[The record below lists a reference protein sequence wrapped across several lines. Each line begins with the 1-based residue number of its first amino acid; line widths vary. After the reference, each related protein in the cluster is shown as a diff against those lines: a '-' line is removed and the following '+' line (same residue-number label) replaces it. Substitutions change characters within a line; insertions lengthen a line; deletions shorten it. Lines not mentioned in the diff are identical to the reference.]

1 MVCCTH
7 PPPQQITPV
16 FAKQPKGRKYKN
28 VELLPKNCGA
38 ISDATRITQ
47 GSETALMEFPWMA
60 LLVYQDNCTQKKKR
74 AKKLLWFFV
83 VDDDLDFHCA
93 GTLINERY
101 VLTAAHCV
109 SEQDV

>member
-1 MVCCTH
+1 MREKVG
-7 PPPQQITPV
+7 V
-16 FAKQPKGRKYKN
+16 
-28 VELLPKNCGA
+28 
-38 ISDATRITQ
+38 
-47 GSETALMEFPWMA
+47 
-60 LLVYQDNCTQKKKR
+60 
-74 AKKLLWFFV
+74 WFFV